1 MTPKQF
7 VAILI
12 ARWKAM
18 IFTGLCVL
26 VLGALSFVGI
36 TPRYKATASVVANL
50 ETSDPLSENS
60 YPGSLVTSYQATQIA
75 IITSDRV
82 ERLVAQRL
90 QLDKRPDMIRQWQSS
105 FYYRPDSFLPW
116 VVVWLDK
123 HVSAKPIRAS
133 DVIEISFINVDPQ
146 FAVDLSN
153 AFAEAYLTV
162 ALQLNVEPAKLSAQW
177 LRDQSRDLRANLAA
191 AQAKL
196 SEFQRDN
203 GIVASDNRLDVENTM
218 LTQLQQQL
226 VTAQGQYADSS
237 SREKQNSLTAD
248 DLPEVLSN
256 PLINNLKSEIAQG
269 QAQLE
274 DMRGRLGTRN
284 PQYTALESRL
294 NSLKDRQAAEIQRVV
309 GSLAAANRVSV
320 GREAELREA
329 IAAQKGRVLL
339 LRDEHD
345 KAMVLQ
351 NDVEAAQRAYDLGTE
366 RLTQATLKGKLEQ
379 TNVAILSPAT
389 VPYKPEWPTIP
400 ATLLISVF
408 LGAVAGVSVAL
419 LREYLDPRI
428 HDVGQAAALGNV
440 PAYGIRIP
448 RSGFTKAHAAGSSPP
463 RAPAKSAGSAGFR
476 LFRVRNKLRGSAA

>member
-1 MTPKQF
+1 
-7 VAILI
+7 
-12 ARWKAM
+12 
-18 IFTGLCVL
+18 
-26 VLGALSFVGI
+26 
-36 TPRYKATASVVANL
+36 
-50 ETSDPLSENS
+50 
-60 YPGSLVTSYQATQIA
+60 VT
-75 IITSDRV
+75 
-82 ERLVAQRL
+82 
-90 QLDKRPDMIRQWQSS
+90 
-105 FYYRPDSFLPW
+105 
-116 VVVWLDK
+116 
-123 HVSAKPIRAS
+123 AKPIRAS
-133 DVIEISFINVDPQ
+133 DVIEISFTNVDPQ
-146 FAVDLSN
+146 FAVDLAN

-177 LRDQSRDLRANLAA
+177 LRDLSRDLRANLAE

-196 SEFQRDN
+196 SEFQRVN
-203 GIVASDNRLDVENTM
+203 GIVATDNRLDVENTI

-237 SREKQNSLTAD
+237 SRERQNSLTAD

-256 PLINNLKSEIAQG
+256 PLINNLKSDIAQG
-269 QAQLE
+269 QAQLD
-274 DMRGRLGTRN
+274 DMRSRLGTSN

-294 NSLKDRQAAEIQRVV
+294 NSLKSRQAAEIQRVV

-320 GREAELREA
+320 GREAEVRKA
-329 IAAQKGRVLL
+329 IAIQKSRVLQ

-379 TNVAILSPAT
+379 TNVAILSPASL
-389 VPYKPEWPTIP
+389 PFKPVWPTIP
-400 ATLLISVF
+400 VTFLIAVF
-408 LGAVAGVSVAL
+408 LGAVSSVSLAL
-419 LREYLDPRI
+419 LREFMDPRI

-448 RSGFTKAHAAGSSPP
+448 RRDAVTADAAGSPP
-463 RAPAKSAGSAGFR
+463 RRWIRSASSAGFR